1 MPPSILTDLEEVES
15 KVLVGDRRAWEEW
28 AEEEEQTSAACP
40 VVGPAEALKIGAHAR
55 LQAVL

>member
-1 MPPSILTDLEEVES
+1 MRSFRVRKRTGR
-15 KVLVGDRRAWEEW
+15 GDRRAWEEW
-28 AEEEEQTSAACP
+28 AEEEEQISAACP